1 MKATEAKRKLC
12 EIRSSLADKE
22 QKQAKKLLPII
33 QAFAEGK
40 TIQVQEDIDWCYLG
54 NDADFNLNPSRYRI
68 KPEPKYRPFK
78 DAEECW
84 QEMQKHQPFGWIKD
98 KEDGHYTLITAI
110 NKTDVDQIALNG
122 NTGWLFCSIS
132 KFYTFADGTPFGIN
146 EE

>member
-1 MKATEAKRKLC
+1 MNR
-12 EIRSSLADKE
+12 
-22 QKQAKKLLPII
+22 QQAKDMLPII
-33 QAFAEGK
+33 QALAEGK
-40 TIQVQEDIDWCYLG
+40 HIQLKDRIGNWMDIDFINVELC
-54 NDADFNLNPSRYRI
+54 NPNVYRI
-68 KPEPKYRPFK
+68 KPDPKYRPFK

>member
-1 MKATEAKRKLC
+1 MTRENAK
-12 EIRSSLADKE
+12 E
-22 QKQAKKLLPII
+22 LLPII

>member
-1 MKATEAKRKLC
+1 MNRE
-12 EIRSSLADKE
+12 
-22 QKQAKKLLPII
+22 QAKELLPII

-40 TIQVQEDIDWCYLG
+40 TIQVKSSDGLWYGREGENCEI
-54 NDADFNLNPSRYRI
+54 NFNADPQVYRI
-68 KPEPKYRPFK
+68 KSEPKYRPFK

-84 QEMQKHQPFGWIKD
+84 QEMQKHQPFGWLKD

-110 NKTDVDQIALNG
+110 NKTEVDQIALNG

-132 KFYTFADGTPFGIN
+132 KFYTFADGTPFGIK

>member
-1 MKATEAKRKLC
+1 MNR
-12 EIRSSLADKE
+12 
-22 QKQAKKLLPII
+22 QQAKDILPII

-54 NDADFNLNPSRYRI
+54 DDADFNLNPLRYRI
-68 KPEPKYRPFK
+68 KSEPKYRPFEN
-78 DAEECW
+78 AEECW
-84 QEMQKHQPFGWIKD
+84 QEMQKHQPFGWLKD

-110 NKTDVDQIALNG
+110 NKTEVDQIALNG

-132 KFYTFADGTPFGIN
+132 KFYTFADGTPFGIK